1 MRITSMPESELA
13 RALLPVDTRIREA
26 YLKQMSALVA
36 ETPIKVMLGDTT
48 VTDQTTFDAGGIK
61 TYLQKITERLGP
73 SWHAREVTETR
84 DDDVRRM
91 FVKLESEAA
100 GYALSVHLSVQY
112 RALLYYKPDARVE
125 QIQRDL
131 GRIDESARSDR
142 ESIADAGDRIA
153 AERLKGA
160 GCVEPDSAELFETLY
175 RDESLAESI
184 EDEIRKTVDD
194 AGLAVHADRRDS
206 LFAELDSLLIEVY
219 STTAIMIDDARLVT
233 GEDGFLYTTDVE
245 KIAAAEPASAAGS
258 GARTPRDGHFDPG
271 AVSKDAR
278 EALESRLGEL
288 AGAIDG

>member
-61 TYLQKITERLGP
+61 TYMQKITARLGP

-84 DDDVRRM
+84 DDDVRRI

-112 RALLYYKPDARVE
+112 KALLYYKPDARVE
-125 QIQRDL
+125 QIQREL
-131 GRIDESARSDR
+131 GRIDESAKSDR

-206 LFAELDSLLIEVY
+206 LFAETRLAPDRGVQHHCHNDRRRAAGYRGGRLSLHRRRREDQDGN
-219 STTAIMIDDARLVT
+219 SARL
-233 GEDGFLYTTDVE
+233 
-245 KIAAAEPASAAGS
+245 GS
-258 GARTPRDGHFDPG
+258 GSEDST
-271 AVSKDAR
+271 
-278 EALESRLGEL
+278 
-288 AGAIDG
+288 

>member
-1 MRITSMPESELA
+1 MRIASMAESELA
-13 RALLPVDTRIREA
+13 RVLLPVDARIREA
-26 YLKQMSALVA
+26 YLKQMTALVA

-61 TYLQKITERLGP
+61 AYMQKIIARLGP

-84 DDDVRRM
+84 DDDVRRI
-91 FVKLESEAA
+91 FTKLESEAS

-112 RALLYYKPDARVE
+112 KALLYYRPDARVE
-125 QIQRDL
+125 QIQREL

-153 AERLKGA
+153 AERLKAA
-160 GCVEPDSAELFETLY
+160 GCAEPDPAELFETLY
-175 RDESLAESI
+175 RDESLAGSI
-184 EDEIRKTVDD
+184 EAEIKKTVDD

-206 LFAELDSLLIEVY
+206 LFAELDSLLTEVY
-219 STTAIMIDDARLVT
+219 STTALMIDDARLVT

-245 KIAAAEPASAAGS
+245 RIAEAAADPAAMA
-258 GARTPRDGHFDPG
+258 PRDGHFDPDT
-271 AVSKDAR
+271 VPKDAVG
-278 EALESRLGEL
+278 ALASRLGEL